1 MFVEHNSPAALL
13 DLKDLRSSGEI
24 PLPRP
29 HSAAGLP
36 PVLVLGGSADVI
48 VDVPGLHKTAD
59 LLNTEAVV
67 LPGMA
72 HDMMLVSS
80 HSLRLL
86 LSCCI
91 LRHCMLQQVR
101 YAWPSARPGAGGF
114 LVVGCAVANCCR
126 HHQ

>member
-1 MFVEHNSPAALL
+1 MEHNSPAALL

-48 VDVPGLHKTAD
+48 VDVPGLHETAN

-80 HSLRLL
+80 QSLRLPL
-86 LSCCI
+86 LGHPHASHCAASEVCMPCSTPCSC
-91 LRHCMLQQVR
+91 
-101 YAWPSARPGAGGF
+101 
-114 LVVGCAVANCCR
+114 
-126 HHQ
+126 